1 MKLIQKAAQKM
12 DLSMQDKNNGCSR
25 CRLVPLVNPA
35 KLEVN
40 VWLD

>member
-1 MKLIQKAAQKM
+1 MKRLQKAAQKM
-12 DLSMQDKNNGCSR
+12 DLSVKERNNGCSR

>member
-1 MKLIQKAAQKM
+1 MK
-12 DLSMQDKNNGCSR
+12 DRNEGCSR
-25 CRLVPLVNPA
+25 CHLVPLVNPA